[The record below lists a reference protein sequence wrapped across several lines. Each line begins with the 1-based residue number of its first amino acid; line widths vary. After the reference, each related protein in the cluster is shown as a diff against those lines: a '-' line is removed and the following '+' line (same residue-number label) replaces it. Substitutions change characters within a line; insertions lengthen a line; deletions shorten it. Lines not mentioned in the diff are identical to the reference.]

1 MDQAAA
7 DGGLVERR
15 SAHRGRC
22 SEPGGSGPRLP
33 PCPPPHCSRALQPRT
48 AGSGG
53 SLSTEEAARRALSDI
68 IERLPDAIDLVDL
81 RARAEEV
88 TPYVAVA
95 IQVGG
100 WLGGWG

>member
-1 MDQAAA
+1 M
-7 DGGLVERR
+7 
-15 SAHRGRC
+15 
-22 SEPGGSGPRLP
+22 
-33 PCPPPHCSRALQPRT
+33 
-48 AGSGG
+48 
-53 SLSTEEAARRALSDI
+53 
-68 IERLPDAIDLVDL
+68 ERLPDAIDLVDL